1 MPLGDGKGVAGMQF
15 GSPSSVLVGTSS
27 TVVLTAGQTEQC
39 EYISIVNDSDTTIY
53 IGIGAAAEL
62 NKGTRLNAN
71 GGACV
76 FEMPVIPKGVAINA
90 ICASSN
96 KNLVIQVGS

>member
-15 GSPSSVLVGTSS
+15 GSPASVLVGTSS
-27 TVVLTAGQTEQC
+27 TVVLTAEQTEKC

-53 IGIGAAAEL
+53 IGIGASAEL

-71 GGACV
+71 GGALV
-76 FEMPVIPKGVAINA
+76 FELPIIPKGIAINA
-90 ICASSN
+90 IASSSN
-96 KNLVIQVGS
+96 KNLTIQVGS